1 MITIVDGICGSGKTT
16 DMMQYMNDH
25 RYKRFIF
32 FTPFISECHR
42 IAGTSP
48 KSKTDDEPKVDK
60 SGNVVYKQTQYNC
73 GDMDFRDPLKKGR
86 GYKIDDIRRLIEARE
101 NIVSSHKMFTMLG
114 ADMQQLISESA
125 YTLVLD
131 EVVDPIVE
139 YTVTPN
145 NRKEMFENG
154 YFVIDSVDNMSLK
167 WNYEK
172 YPYTRKIGD
181 NFYKE
186 KMLADNGNL
195 ILLDDTIFL
204 WEMSS
209 ELFSAF
215 SEAFILTYQFEG
227 SPLKSFFDAKGIP
240 YKIANKQKPSI
251 KYGDLINIID
261 DERLNSIGDSCS
273 ALSATQSKSL
283 TAGVIK
289 ELQSNMNSLY
299 KYRWGGES
307 SDVLM
312 WTSLSKAKDDLSL
325 KGWHKGHIVH
335 NIRGSNDYRHKS
347 NCAYLYNVFLS
358 PHIKSYFRQLGVTI
372 DEDTYALN
380 SLLQWLFRS
389 RLRDGKSINLYIP
402 SKRMRELLMKWCA
415 QN

>member
-1 MITIVDGICGSGKTT
+1 MITIVDGVCGSGKTT
-16 DMMQYMNDH
+16 DMIQYMNEH
-25 RYKRFIF
+25 NYKRFIF
-32 FTPFISECHR
+32 FTPFINECHR
-42 IAGTSP
+42 IAGTAP
-48 KSKTDDEPKVDK
+48 KSKTDNEPKVDK
-60 SGNVVYKQTQYNC
+60 SGRVIYSPSKYNC
-73 GDMDFRDPLKKGR
+73 SEMGFRHPMRKGR
-86 GYKIDDIRRLIEARE
+86 GYKSDDIKRLIEARE

-114 ADMQQLISESA
+114 ADLQQLISESS

-131 EVVDPIVE
+131 EVVDPIEE
-139 YTVTPN
+139 YSVTAN
-145 NRKEMFENG
+145 NRKEMFENE
-154 YFVIDSVDNMSLK
+154 YFVLDSEDNMTLR
-167 WNYEK
+167 WNYLR
-172 YPYTRKIGD
+172 YPDARKIGD

-204 WEMSS
+204 WEMSE

-215 SEAFILTYQFEG
+215 SETFILTYQFNG

-240 YKIANKQKPSI
+240 YKVTKKPKPNI
-251 KYGDLINIID
+251 KYGDLITIIE
-261 DERLNSIGDSCS
+261 DERLNNIGDSWT
-273 ALSATQSKSL
+273 ASATQSKNL

-289 ELQSNMNSLY
+289 TLQANMNSLY
-299 KYRWGGES
+299 KYHWGGES

-312 WTSLSKAKDDLSL
+312 WTCLSGAKDNLSI
-325 KGWHKGHIVH
+325 KGWHKGHIAH
-335 NIRGSNDYRHKS
+335 NIRGSNIYRHKY

-358 PHIKSYFRQLGVTI
+358 PHVKSYFRQLGVTV

-389 RLRDGKSINLYIP
+389 RLREGKPINLYIP
-402 SKRMRELLMKWCA
+402 SKRMRELLMKWCT